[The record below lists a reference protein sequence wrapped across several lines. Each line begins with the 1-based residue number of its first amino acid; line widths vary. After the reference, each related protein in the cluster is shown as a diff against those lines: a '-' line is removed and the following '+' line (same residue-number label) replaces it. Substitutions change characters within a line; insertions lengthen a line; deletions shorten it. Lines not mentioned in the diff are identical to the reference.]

1 MKRLIKTEVDRE
13 MAIAFLKRID
23 LQDRPFL
30 FSCTQEKI
38 KRSIQQNRLE
48 RLWLTCISHETGND
62 TDDLHKYFKEKY
74 TEPIITRVFGKEIIT
89 YTTTNMNTI
98 QFTNFLEKI
107 RIEADRDLGIRLPL
121 PEDKYW
127 QEFYDFYVDKL

>member
-1 MKRLIKTEVDRE
+1 MKRLIKTELDRE

-30 FSCTQEKI
+30 FSCIQEKI
-38 KRSIQQNRLE
+38 KRSVQQNRLE

-62 TDDLHKYFKEKY
+62 VDDLHKYFKEKY

-89 YTTTNMNTI
+89 YTTTNLNTI

-107 RIEADRDLGIRLPL
+107 RIEADRDLSIRLPL
-121 PEDKYW
+121 PIDQYW
-127 QEFYDFYVDKL
+127 QEFYDFYIDKL